1 MTRPEIAI
9 RRLQSNHLIGSRFD
23 HPEDVVG
30 WLGAVQAQ
38 DYGGAKWAV
47 GQRSK
52 SATNADLDRLFNE
65 GAILRTHLHRPTWH
79 FVLPADIRWMMK
91 LTGPRVNAANAYY
104 YRQLELDSSVFARS
118 NAAFERALA
127 GGAQLTRPEIARML
141 GDVGIEASGLR
152 LAYIVMR
159 SELDAVI
166 CSGGL
171 RGKQFTYALFDERV
185 PLGGTLDREEALAEL
200 ARRYFTS
207 HGPAQVQDYTKW
219 SGLSVAEAAAG
230 IELIEPRLLQQTVDG
245 KRYLFAP
252 GPDTAGFKSPVIHL
266 LPNYDEHVNGYR
278 DYSASFDDAR
288 IEPSPTNA
296 ALLAHIVVLD
306 GHVIGGW
313 RRTSSGTGI
322 TITTDLLVPLDE
334 PEQAA
339 LEAAAADYGR
349 FMGRP
354 TVLRDKHQP

>member
-1 MTRPEIAI
+1 MTSSAIAI
-9 RRLQSNHLIGSRFD
+9 RRLQSSHLSGTRFD
-23 HPEDVVG
+23 HPEEVVG
-30 WLGAVQAQ
+30 WLGAVQSQ

-47 GQRSK
+47 GLRSK

-79 FVLPADIRWMMK
+79 FVLPADIRWMLK
-91 LTGPRVNAANAYY
+91 LTGPRVNAANAYH
-104 YRQLELDSSVFARS
+104 YRQLELDSSVFTKS
-118 NAAFERALA
+118 NAALEMALA
-127 GGAQLTRPEIARML
+127 GGARLTRPEIARVL

-159 SELDAVI
+159 AELDAVI

-219 SGLSVAEAAAG
+219 SGLTLAEAIAG
-230 IELIEPRLLQQTVDG
+230 IELIVPALLQETVDG

-252 GPDTAGFKSPVIHL
+252 NLCTADFTSPVIHL
-266 LPNYDEHVNGYR
+266 LPNFDEHVNGYR
-278 DYSASFDDAR
+278 DYSASFDHAR
-288 IEPSPTNA
+288 LQPSPTNA

-313 RRTSSGTGI
+313 RRTISAAGI
-322 TITTDLLVPLDE
+322 AITTDLLVPLGE
-334 PEQAA
+334 LEQAA

-349 FMGRP
+349 FIGSP
-354 TVLRDKHQP
+354 VLLRDKHHR